1 MRDFVRKPR
10 NCFLTLIVVA
20 IAAALFINLFSSTN
34 ANLPSYQA
42 GTEVEPTVTPE
53 EDEAKPT
60 FETSVYK
67 NNEYGFSMPVP
78 AEWAFVVKNGAD
90 SFVAPNG
97 SILSFNISEYDPT
110 LNSITQESVAN
121 DVAALQGL
129 LGGFVWI
136 STTSYAVIYELGTID
151 YFEYVTWDLNTLVR
165 ITGASPATAYA
176 EYSNQITALFD
187 QFQWEKQNPVPENFF
202 MYYSDYGNFEFPVP
216 IDWTYGIE
224 DGYFV
229 AVSPDGRTNFRVTV
243 NNTTSDFSGITQLDY
258 VNIMGEGKSGY
269 MLSEYSNSG
278 TVIGS
283 SATFM
288 NNGVQYIELHQMLAS
303 GQFQYELLFQS
314 PADTYETVYQTY
326 LQVSNYFRV
335 F

>member
-10 NCFLTLIVVA
+10 NWFLMLIVVA

-53 EDEAKPT
+53 PEEPVIT
-60 FETSVYK
+60 FKTAIHTDD
-67 NNEYGFSMPVP
+67 EYGFSMPVP
-78 AEWAFVVKNGAD
+78 AEWSFVVKNGAD
-90 SFVAPNG
+90 SYVASNG
-97 SILSFNISEYDPT
+97 AMVSFNVGPYDPKM
-110 LNSITQESVAN
+110 NNVTQESVAR

-129 LGGFVWI
+129 FGGAVWT
-136 STTSYAVIYELGTID
+136 SMTSYAVIYELGTID
-151 YFEYVTWDLNTLVR
+151 YFEYVTWDLDTLVR
-165 ITGASPATAYA
+165 VTVSIPATMYA
-176 EYSNQITALFD
+176 DYADQITALFD
-187 QFQWEKQNPVPENFF
+187 QFKWEKQNPIPEGYF

-216 IDWTYGIE
+216 EDWTYGIE

-283 SATFM
+283 SAAFM
-288 NNGVQYIELHQMLAS
+288 NDGVQYIELHQILAS